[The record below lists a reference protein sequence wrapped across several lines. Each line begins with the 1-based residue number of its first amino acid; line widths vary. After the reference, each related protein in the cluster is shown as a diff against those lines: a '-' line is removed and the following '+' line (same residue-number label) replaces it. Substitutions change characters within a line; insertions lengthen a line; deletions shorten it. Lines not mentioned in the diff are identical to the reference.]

1 MIALPDPIPVT
12 DNVPRTVSI
21 YDIDL
26 VWIGRP
32 RLGTKER
39 QNENE
44 TPSYK
49 AVHHLFVT
57 NLLSNAICQTLKFTA
72 NAGRM
77 WISSP
82 KPGSYLSRLGRML
95 ADLRI
100 DGHSADRNI
109 DVNFSDNRT
118 FEK

>member
-1 MIALPDPIPVT
+1 MRYAK
-12 DNVPRTVSI
+12 RSSS
-21 YDIDL
+21 
-26 VWIGRP
+26 
-32 RLGTKER
+32 
-39 QNENE
+39 Q
-44 TPSYK
+44 
-49 AVHHLFVT
+49 
-57 NLLSNAICQTLKFTA
+57 QTQ
-72 NAGRM
+72 AG

-100 DGHSADRNI
+100 DGHWADRNI